1 MKLLRNLWFTLA
13 IALAMICALGACQ
26 PKGPDE
32 SKVTDLIKQAEDIYH
47 ANHNTLPSVE
57 NLLMF
62 QNKNNP
68 TDIRY
73 YDEVADYDKVVS
85 AVFTENGIR
94 QLEHSSFQEGPVIF
108 RRAGKVYHIS
118 NVIDKMGIVYFDGI
132 DSVKLVKN
140 KGNSFTY
147 QVESRPKSRGE
158 SLDDPPVWGEPKQY
172 QITVVEK
179 DGMLL
184 MDDFPYPAVTNEG
197 NIDMEDYILPE
208 YTSIDCD
215 SST

>member
-1 MKLLRNLWFTLA
+1 MKLRRNLWFTLA
-13 IALAMICALGACQ
+13 ITLTMVCTLFACQ
-26 PKGPDE
+26 PKGLDE

-47 ANHNTLPSVE
+47 ANHNTFPSVE

-179 DGMLL
+179 DGTLL

-208 YTSIDCD
+208 HTSIDCD